1 MSFLQGNEWS
11 QVKGDAGGRVKG
23 GWVCVCVGG
32 GGKLI
37 EDADVNNW
45 SRFDGKIFFGTRL
58 PTGVSRR

>member
-1 MSFLQGNEWS
+1 VEPSE
-11 QVKGDAGGRVKG
+11 GGSRREG
-23 GWVCVCVGG
+23 QGWVGVCVG